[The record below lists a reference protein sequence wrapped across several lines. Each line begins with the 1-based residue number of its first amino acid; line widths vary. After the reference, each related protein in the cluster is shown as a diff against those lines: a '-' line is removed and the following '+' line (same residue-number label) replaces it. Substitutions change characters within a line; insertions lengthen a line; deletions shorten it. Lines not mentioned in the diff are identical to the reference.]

1 MKTLKGINLFGIM
14 LALVGMLFLFD
25 SCTTCE
31 GDCPPN
37 STCVDGVCECDEGFS
52 GVNCEI
58 QDLCSNVICPTNA
71 ECEDGDCYCLAGYE
85 GAECDTE
92 IRAKMLGVYTASDIC
107 NSGTYQ
113 YTVTILNSTNSVADF
128 LIEGFGGF
136 GDPVIAVRCTVLDE
150 DDFEIVTSPYPGINS
165 LSSIPDVNNRQGI
178 YDPATGVI
186 TVNYEAVFD
195 NNESD
200 ECDLILT
207 PQ

>member
-1 MKTLKGINLFGIM
+1 M
-14 LALVGMLFLFD
+14 
-25 SCTTCE
+25 
-31 GDCPPN
+31 
-37 STCVDGVCECDEGFS
+37 
-52 GVNCEI
+52 
-58 QDLCSNVICPTNA
+58 
-71 ECEDGDCYCLAGYE
+71 
-85 GAECDTE
+85 
-92 IRAKMLGVYTASDIC
+92 
-107 NSGTYQ
+107 
-113 YTVTILNSTNSVADF
+113 
-128 LIEGFGGF
+128 
-136 GDPVIAVRCTVLDE
+136 DE